1 LVALQQLRH
10 FLFTCTDTSIPA
22 IAFVEVIRGTSFA
35 DDFSVPLIE
44 RLTTKLGAPTRR
56 HAGANNIAH
65 RWDLK
70 ADQIDGYVA
79 MIEHVRP
86 LPVDP
91 FGLQPFVVAAHLSF
105 RLLNPN
111 TDMVLPGQDSEL
123 YGYFSPSPGQLLGS
137 SQLFARIS
145 GRSTVSLFL
154 NFPFEEQT
162 DEFLDTAAHVQASL
176 SFPLSQKHWKQWRL
190 TKKGTSYLGRRIS
203 VQIEATQTPSNVR

>member
-1 LVALQQLRH
+1 MVALQQLRH
-10 FLFTCTDTSIPA
+10 FLVTCTDTIIPA

-56 HAGANNIAH
+56 HAGAANIAH
-65 RWDLK
+65 RWTLK
-70 ADQIDGYVA
+70 ADQIDAYVA
-79 MIEHVRP
+79 MIEHARP

-91 FGLQPFVVAAHLSF
+91 FGLQPFVVATHLNF
-105 RLLNPN
+105 RLLKPN
-111 TDMVLPGQDSEL
+111 TDIILPGQDPYL
-123 YGYFSPSPGQLLGS
+123 YGDFSPNPGQILGS

-162 DEFLDTAAHVQASL
+162 DEFLDT
-176 SFPLSQKHWKQWRL
+176 RL
-190 TKKGTSYLGRRIS
+190 TSRPVCLSCFRKSTGSSG
-203 VQIEATQTPSNVR
+203 A